1 MGRDWGAESDDVE
14 HRPAREIDLRD
25 GARSNRGTE
34 AGRRFQVR
42 LVEHLRTEGYPA
54 LHTRPMAMPGGDA
67 YEPAN
72 PNHLLEAGRFLG
84 RYHEVARRFPSRL
97 RANGR
102 PALPSLERRGPD
114 ALAQFTAA
122 ADPVVRPSQRARLT
136 RATSFLW
143 SQFIRVPEALSGV
156 VPLLPRV
163 VIHASYD
170 PGVLIFQGDRICGV
184 TGFDRAAYDLR
195 ALDLGSCL
203 RAFAGRPSGPGPA
216 VGFDFGRAG
225 LLMAAYDEVEPVGDD
240 ELAALPLICRAH
252 HLTEVLT
259 DTTAFLRRHERV
271 SRPESEV
278 RELLDGIERHADW
291 ARWLEVGEP
300 EMLSALRSALVR

>member
-1 MGRDWGAESDDVE
+1 ME

-25 GARSNRGTE
+25 GARSNRITE

-42 LVEHLRTEGYPA
+42 LVEHLRAEGYPA
-54 LHTRPMAMPGGDA
+54 LHTRPMSMPGGDG
-67 YEPAN
+67 YDPAN
-72 PNHLLEAGRFLG
+72 PAHLLEAGRFLG

-114 ALAQFTAA
+114 ALAKFTAV

-136 RATSFLW
+136 RATSYLW

-163 VIHASYD
+163 VIHASYE
-170 PGVLIFQGDRICGV
+170 PGVLIFQGDRVCGV

-203 RAFAGRPSGPGPA
+203 RAFAARTPGTGA
-216 VGFDFGRAG
+216 GVGLDFERAG
-225 LLMAAYDEVEPVGDD
+225 ALMAAYHEVEPVGDD
-240 ELAALPLICRAH
+240 ELGALPLICRAH
-252 HLTEVLT
+252 HLTAVLT
-259 DTTAFLRRHERV
+259 TTTAFLRRYERV
-271 SRPESEV
+271 PRPEAEV

-291 ARWLEVGEP
+291 TRWLELGEP
-300 EMLSALRSALVR
+300 EVLAALRSALVP